1 MILYRLNAGGVGFYI
16 KSNLSFSI
24 LSDVTSTEVD
34 FVALWIEINIEGQS
48 NLIRGVVNRH
58 LNGNLDNFMTSL
70 NKTLEKVHLQ
80 NKHSLIMSIMGDF
93 NIDLPNSCQQSDD
106 FINTLGCFF
115 YQSRNLQPTRITDHC
130 YFN

>member
-1 MILYRLNAGGVGFYI
+1 MVGKDVLANVNISGYDFLSPKCRWVGFYI

-93 NIDLPNSCQQSDD
+93 NIDLPNSSQQSDD
-106 FINTLGCFF
+106 FINTLGSFF
-115 YQSRNLQPTRITDHC
+115 Y
-130 YFN
+130 